1 MSAGSCISSSAEF
14 GLTQQVGMCENCLE
28 MEALFNQGI
37 PASLYVNLLNNAGA
51 SRMDIEAVRTRL
63 LDFILI
69 GERKEAMDLLDDWAS
84 RYHWRAT
91 IVELLEPVLDEV
103 GKRWSAEK
111 ISLAAGYMAG
121 KIAEDVL
128 LKAVQAEEAIPQIKG
143 PVVIGNIEDDYHSL
157 GRKLVTIF
165 LRTAGWRV
173 IDLGNDVRAEEFVDA
188 AVANE
193 ANIIGVSAMM
203 LTTAENIRNV
213 RQEMDR
219 RGLSGRIKLAVG
231 GAVFKMRPELVV
243 EVGGD
248 GTVASAV
255 DAPRLMAQLSGMEDA
270 HDLA

>member
-1 MSAGSCISSSAEF
+1 
-14 GLTQQVGMCENCLE
+14 
-28 MEALFNQGI
+28 
-37 PASLYVNLLNNAGA
+37 
-51 SRMDIEAVRTRL
+51 MDIEVVRTQL

-69 GERKEAMDLLDDWAS
+69 GERKEAMDLLEDWA
-84 RYHWRAT
+84 RRFHWRAT
-91 IVELLEPVLDEV
+91 IVELLEPVLDEI
-103 GKRWSAEK
+103 GKRWAAEK

-128 LKAVQAEEAIPQIKG
+128 LKAVQAEEAVPQTKG
-143 PVVIGNIEDDYHSL
+143 PVVMGNIEDDYHSL

-193 ANIIGVSAMM
+193 AKIIGVSAMM
-203 LTTAENIRNV
+203 LTTAKNIRNV
-213 RQEMDR
+213 RHEIDS
-219 RGLSGRIKLAVG
+219 RGLSGSIKLAVG

-255 DAPRLMAQLSGMEDA
+255 DAPRLMAQLIGMEDE
-270 HDLA
+270 HDLT